1 MKKRVVITGMGAITP
16 VGNSVSIFWNN
27 LVNGVSGLN
36 FVTGFDDVDLP
47 VRIVAQVK
55 DFEPMKYGLD
65 RGDVRKWDLF
75 CQYGMAAA
83 YQAMNDSGLKSGEN
97 IQADRL
103 GVYVGS
109 GIGGMDVFVK
119 ETTKLLQE
127 GPKRISPLFVPT
139 LIANMASGNIAIK
152 HQAEGPCLPVVTAC
166 ATGTHAIGEAY
177 RAISYGMADAIIAGG
192 TEAAVQPIAI
202 GGFAN
207 SKALTNAQHLE
218 EACTPF
224 DARRSGFTM
233 AEGAG
238 IVILEE
244 YEHAI
249 KRGAHIYA
257 EVVGYGN
264 TCDAHHYTAPRADAI
279 PASRAIKLAL
289 QEASYSE
296 NDLLYINAHGTSTPL
311 NDKTETNAI
320 KLALGED
327 LAYKA
332 LISSTKSMTGHM
344 LGAAGAVEVIACAM
358 ALKDGVVPP
367 TINYQVP
374 DPECDLNYVPNV
386 AVEQPISLA
395 ISNSL
400 GFGGHNA
407 CVALRRCNYE

>member
-16 VGNSVSIFWNN
+16 VGNSVSIFWKN
-27 LVNGVSGLN
+27 LVNGISGLN

-311 NDKTETNAI
+311 NDKTETKAI

-386 AVEQPISLA
+386 AVEHPISLA

>member
-16 VGNSVSIFWNN
+16 VGNSVSIFWKN

-296 NDLLYINAHGTSTPL
+296 KDLLYINAHGTSTPL
-311 NDKTETNAI
+311 NDKTETKAI

-386 AVEQPISLA
+386 AVEQHISLA

>member
-16 VGNSVSIFWNN
+16 VGNSVSIFWKN
-27 LVNGVSGLN
+27 LVNGISGLN
-36 FVTGFDDVDLP
+36 FVTGFDDADLP

-311 NDKTETNAI
+311 NDKTETKAI

-386 AVEQPISLA
+386 AVEQHISLA

>member
-16 VGNSVSIFWNN
+16 VGNSVSIFWKN
-27 LVNGVSGLN
+27 LVNGISGLN

-311 NDKTETNAI
+311 NDKTETKAI

-386 AVEQPISLA
+386 AVEQHISLA

>member
-16 VGNSVSIFWNN
+16 VGNSVSIFWKN

-264 TCDAHHYTAPRADAI
+264 TCEAHHYTAPRADAI

-311 NDKTETNAI
+311 NDKTETKAI

>member
-16 VGNSVSIFWNN
+16 VGNSVSIFWKN
-27 LVNGVSGLN
+27 LVNGISGLN
-36 FVTGFDDVDLP
+36 FVSGFDDVDLP

-311 NDKTETNAI
+311 NDKTETKAI

-374 DPECDLNYVPNV
+374 DPACDLNYVPNV

>member
-16 VGNSVSIFWNN
+16 VGNSVSIFWKN

-224 DARRSGFTM
+224 DSRRSGFTM

-311 NDKTETNAI
+311 NDKTETKAI

>member
-16 VGNSVSIFWNN
+16 VGNSVSIFWKN
-27 LVNGVSGLN
+27 LVNGISGLN

-296 NDLLYINAHGTSTPL
+296 KDLLYINAHGTSTPL
-311 NDKTETNAI
+311 NDKTETKAI

-386 AVEQPISLA
+386 AVEQPMSLA

>member
-16 VGNSVSIFWNN
+16 VGNSVSIFWKN
-27 LVNGVSGLN
+27 LVNGISGLN
-36 FVTGFDDVDLP
+36 FVIGFDEVDLP

-83 YQAMNDSGLKSGEN
+83 YQAMNDSGLKSEEN

-311 NDKTETNAI
+311 NDKTETKAI

-358 ALKDGVVPP
+358 ALKEAVVPP

>member
-16 VGNSVSIFWNN
+16 VGNSVSIFWKN
-27 LVNGVSGLN
+27 LVNGISGLN

-83 YQAMNDSGLKSGEN
+83 YQAMNDSGLKNGEN

-311 NDKTETNAI
+311 NDKTETKAI

>member
-16 VGNSVSIFWNN
+16 VGNSVSIFWKN
-27 LVNGVSGLN
+27 LVNGISGLN

-289 QEASYSE
+289 QEASYSG

-311 NDKTETNAI
+311 NDKTETKAI

-386 AVEQPISLA
+386 AVEQPISLT